1 MDGGGGAEHSTT
13 SSSAA
18 AAAAAAL
25 FTHDTTSAAATTTVI
40 TPQPQPL
47 PPPPPPPSPS
57 RRHESSHAFWD
68 TQPVPKIGT
77 QVEEYG
83 PLVHQTVDDIRTD
96 PYGMPTG
103 FGWDEIDVTDN
114 GQANEVTI

>member
-1 MDGGGGAEHSTT
+1 M
-13 SSSAA
+13 
-18 AAAAAAL
+18 
-25 FTHDTTSAAATTTVI
+25 
-40 TPQPQPL
+40 
-47 PPPPPPPSPS
+47 
-57 RRHESSHAFWD
+57 
-68 TQPVPKIGT
+68 PKIGT

-114 GQANEVTI
+114 SQANEVTM

>member
-1 MDGGGGAEHSTT
+1 MEGAGLNTLP
-13 SSSAA
+13 AA
-18 AAAAAAL
+18 AAPPPPPPP
-25 FTHDTTSAAATTTVI
+25 FSPHDTNSATAATTVI

-47 PPPPPPPSPS
+47 PPPPPSH
-57 RRHESSHAFWD
+57 RHESSHAFWD

-114 GQANEVTI
+114 GQANEVTM